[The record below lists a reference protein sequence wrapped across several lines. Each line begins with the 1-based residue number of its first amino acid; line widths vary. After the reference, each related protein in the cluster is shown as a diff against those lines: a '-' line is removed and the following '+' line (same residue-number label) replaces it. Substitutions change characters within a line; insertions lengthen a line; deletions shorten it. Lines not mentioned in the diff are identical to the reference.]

1 MISMSIYY
9 YNINNN
15 SSKFVII
22 SFYAFREIYV
32 SLISSQQWAFIA
44 TTLNKTTSS
53 YIVCFSGI
61 VSIAGAFGGCSI
73 EQLVNYGG
81 VSSLLI
87 TSSIAILCSYFCAE
101 CSYFLIDNN
110 NNNTDNN
117 NQNIMIK
124 DKSLPSHNDNNKIET
139 TNTQTSSSTT
149 TPTAAAISST
159 TAAVASSSTTA
170 AVASSSATASSSSST
185 TTASSSTTTTAA
197 AAGVVVITSSTPK
210 NKKSYFLLD
219 SWNLIFKYPLL
230 QILFLEGLSHQ
241 LCTNMLNLMFHNCL
255 RIEIF
260 DDSIR
265 AMLIGRF
272 FATVN
277 TTACI
282 LQLFILPTILSYKT
296 LPYVI
301 CIIPIIIFISI
312 IFGIFYPSLIL
323 VMFGFGTIK
332 VLEYS
337 IMHSASEMIYMPM
350 GHEVRYVGK
359 ELIRYFGHKLGK
371 SGKSNNMCIYLY
383 L

>member
-15 SSKFVII
+15 CSKFVII

-87 TSSIAILCSYFCAE
+87 TSSVAILCSYLCAE

-110 NNNTDNN
+110 SSNNNNIN
-117 NQNIMIK
+117 INQNEIIQ
-124 DKSLPSHNDNNKIET
+124 DKSLSSHSDNNKTET
-139 TNTQTSSSTT
+139 KTSLLSSTLSTSPSVATIT
-149 TPTAAAISST
+149 T
-159 TAAVASSSTTA
+159 
-170 AVASSSATASSSSST
+170 
-185 TTASSSTTTTAA
+185 
-197 AAGVVVITSSTPK
+197 K
-210 NKKSYFLLD
+210 NKKSYFLID
-219 SWNLIFKYPLL
+219 SWNLILKYPLL

-265 AMLIGRF
+265 AMLVGRF
-272 FATVN
+272 FAIVN
-277 TTACI
+277 ITACI

-312 IFGIFYPSLIL
+312 LFGIFYPSLIL

-371 SGKSNNMCIYLY
+371 SGISIICIYIY
-383 L
+383 S

>member
-1 MISMSIYY
+1 MSIYY

-87 TSSIAILCSYFCAE
+87 TSSVAILCSYLCAE

-110 NNNTDNN
+110 NNNNIN
-117 NQNIMIK
+117 IKQNDLIQ
-124 DKSLPSHNDNNKIET
+124 DKSLSSHSDFNKTET
-139 TNTQTSSSTT
+139 TNTKTSTLSS
-149 TPTAAAISST
+149 PTS
-159 TAAVASSSTTA
+159 
-170 AVASSSATASSSSST
+170 
-185 TTASSSTTTTAA
+185 SSSTTTTATA
-197 AAGVVVITSSTPK
+197 KI
-210 NKKSYFLLD
+210 KKSYFLID
-219 SWNLIFKYPLL
+219 SWNLILKYPLL

-255 RIEIF
+255 RIEIL

-265 AMLIGRF
+265 AMLVGRF
-272 FATVN
+272 FAIVN
-277 TTACI
+277 ITACI

-312 IFGIFYPSLIL
+312 LFGIFYPSLIL

-371 SGKSNNMCIYLY
+371 SGISIICIYIY
-383 L
+383 S